1 MDPLIALLMIVM
13 TVLTVLLV
21 IVGVQIIMIL
31 KEARESIQ
39 HLNKALTTADKMLV
53 LVSQSASNLETTF
66 SGMKTGMKLV
76 EAFVAWVKEHAPKTK
91 SSEFLE

>member
-21 IVGVQIIMIL
+21 IVGVQIILIL
-31 KEARESIQ
+31 KEARLSLQ
-39 HLNKALTTADKMLV
+39 HINRSLSTADRMLAM
-53 LVSQSASNLETTF
+53 VSQSAANLDTTF
-66 SGMKTGMKLV
+66 TGMKTGMKLV

-91 SSEFLE
+91 SSDFLE